1 MDVLLVA
8 AKKDLID
15 DYVHVITDAGLQ
27 PVILDVAAFAVEN
40 AFEAELRQL
49 AATRSWR
56 SSTSARRP

>member
-15 DYVHVITDAGLQ
+15 DYVHVITEAGLT
-27 PVILDVAAFAVEN
+27 PAVIDVAAFAVEN
-40 AFEAELRQL
+40 AFETNYDARP
-49 AATRSWR
+49 TRWSR